1 MDMPVPS
8 GGHADAEI
16 GARRFEQRSSG
27 WVPATQLA
35 AELGVCRRTLARW
48 LRDVPMGFPRPHIVN
63 KRLYF
68 SRDQIEA
75 WKITSSVKSTEAS

>member
-1 MDMPVPS
+1 MPVPS

-48 LRDVPMGFPRPHIVN
+48 LLDDALGFPRPRVVN

-68 SRDQIEA
+68 SRDDVET
-75 WKITSSVKSTEAS
+75 WKITASVKMAEAS